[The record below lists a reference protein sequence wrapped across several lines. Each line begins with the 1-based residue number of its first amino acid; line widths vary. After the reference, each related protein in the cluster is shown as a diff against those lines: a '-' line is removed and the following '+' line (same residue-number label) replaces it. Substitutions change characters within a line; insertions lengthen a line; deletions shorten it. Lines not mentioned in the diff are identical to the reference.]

1 MRFIFHLP
9 LSLSLILWLS
19 LSPFLSIFLFSVRVS
34 RSAYSFCLPEPR
46 KQSCRKV
53 WLIITEYTKLRHRG
67 SEREKE
73 NTISLPFDVRHERDQ
88 NYKETERCEEEWKRA
103 HSSQILCSYCFV
115 SVCVFPSF
123 FLFSFLFQAL
133 VYYVL
138 VLKTSVS
145 VCDLDYGDWL
155 IMKWIK
161 CSQLMTS
168 VFPVDVRAS
177 HKINA
182 RARQNSVCHQKALR
196 RVTQR
201 KVPGVKGVSLAVL
214 EPENPPRTP
223 TTLNSL
229 EKLQNTNYQA
239 VFLFISYVPR
249 VS

>member
-1 MRFIFHLP
+1 MSDMRETKITK
-9 LSLSLILWLS
+9 
-19 LSPFLSIFLFSVRVS
+19 R
-34 RSAYSFCLPEPR
+34 RSAVKRSE
-46 KQSCRKV
+46 SA
-53 WLIITEYTKLRHRG
+53 LIPLRF
-67 SEREKE
+67 SAL
-73 NTISLPFDVRHERDQ
+73 TVL
-88 NYKETERCEEEWKRA
+88 
-103 HSSQILCSYCFV
+103 
-115 SVCVFPSF
+115 FPSAFSLLF

-182 RARQNSVCHQKALR
+182 RAQQNSVCHQKALR

>member
-9 LSLSLILWLS
+9 LSLILWLS

-46 KQSCRKV
+46 KQLCHKV

-67 SEREKE
+67 SERERKYNFFAVWCPTWE
-73 NTISLPFDVRHERDQ
+73 RPKLQRDGALWRGVKARSFLSDSRLLLFCFRLRFPF
-88 NYKETERCEEEWKRA
+88 
-103 HSSQILCSYCFV
+103 F
-115 SVCVFPSF
+115 FF
-123 FLFSFLFQAL
+123 FLYIFQAL

-155 IMKWIK
+155 IMKWVK

-168 VFPVDVRAS
+168 VFPVDVLAS

-182 RARQNSVCHQKALR
+182 RARQNSVYHQKALR

-201 KVPGVKGVSLAVL
+201 KVPGMKGVSLAVL

-229 EKLQNTNYQA
+229 EKLQNANYQA

-249 VS
+249 VSRK